1 MEPRGVIVVQRGV
14 VVIKQKLTVVFEYIG
29 LTFEC
34 AALVKPVE
42 NASLIEVQI
51 VGEAKG
57 GLFQLGRRLA
67 SSVGA

>member
-1 MEPRGVIVVQRGV
+1 VVQRGV

-57 GLFQLGRRLA
+57 GLFQFGRRLA